1 MSKKRIPPLIIDHL
15 ETLDNLHLLSM
26 IEYNRQEFTC
36 IIDNITNTEV
46 KAFVLDN
53 HIAQQ
58 GISPEELISEAIFW
72 YYDAS
77 SKYQFSMQLAK
88 RGLSNLAIPFY
99 KTFSINNIARVVG
112 RVFYYPDHHKTKVKR
127 KRVLPISEGIEI
139 HLKRIS

>member
-1 MSKKRIPPLIIDHL
+1 MKKRIPPLIIDHH
-15 ETLDNLHLLSM
+15 ETINNLYLLSM

-77 SKYQFSMQLAK
+77 AKYQFSMQLAK

-99 KTFSINNIARVVG
+99 KTFAINNIARVVG
-112 RVFYYPDHHKTKVKR
+112 RVFYYPEHHKTKVKR

-139 HLKRIS
+139 HLKRIT